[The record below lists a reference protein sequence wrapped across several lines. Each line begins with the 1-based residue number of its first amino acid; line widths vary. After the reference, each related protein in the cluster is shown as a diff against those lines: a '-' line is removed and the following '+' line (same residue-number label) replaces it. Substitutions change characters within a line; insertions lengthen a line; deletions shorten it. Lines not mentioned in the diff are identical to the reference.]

1 WARRPIGQLIANR
14 PLELRSGEH
23 TGNQVRRLLAAFWPV
38 PVLVLA
44 GTTVTATLTTPDN
57 VDVVARRA
65 VMTSLLLVAAFF
77 LSALVR
83 PRANW
88 RAH

>member
-1 WARRPIGQLIANR
+1 VLGGSLCLLLATVCNVVASLMLAVGALWARRPIGQLIANR

-44 GTTVTATLTTPDN
+44 GTTVTAT
-57 VDVVARRA
+57 
-65 VMTSLLLVAAFF
+65 
-77 LSALVR
+77 
-83 PRANW
+83 
-88 RAH
+88 